1 MQMKIW
7 LQNVQIKKGGWI
19 GWALCGSQ
27 SVDAKGGVMMCKL
40 KGCIDKGGHYDGEIK
55 I

>member
-1 MQMKIW
+1 M
-7 LQNVQIKKGGWI
+7 QIKKGGWI
-19 GWALCGSQ
+19 RRALCGSQ

-40 KGCIDKGGHYDGEIK
+40 KGWIDKGGHYDVEIK